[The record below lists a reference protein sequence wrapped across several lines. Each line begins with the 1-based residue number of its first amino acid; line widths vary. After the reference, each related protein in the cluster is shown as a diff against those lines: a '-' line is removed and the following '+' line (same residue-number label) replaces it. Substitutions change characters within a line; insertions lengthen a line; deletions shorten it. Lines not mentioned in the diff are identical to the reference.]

1 MKQSGKALI
10 AGLWFSILLFG
21 WSKIIRFE
29 VLQASRDLA
38 RRSLFDCRFRI
49 LSAFTLILCCATMIK
64 ASSDPLTSSAPPE
77 MEAVGEPYFATG
89 WAESEPETIL
99 DRAETHSLTFYDHGD
114 PTLYEQLMLELV
126 NRARADPGAEADRL
140 GIDLNQGLDP
150 GTIQDTP
157 KQPLAAHPLL
167 IQAARD
173 HSQWMLDNNI
183 FSHTGA
189 GGSSVSD
196 RISAAGYPL
205 SGSWSVG
212 ENIAWGG
219 IHGTLDVLA
228 YTITRHEGLF
238 LSPGHRENI
247 CHDGFEELGIGILTG
262 IFTHNSTDHDALMAT
277 QKFARSQ
284 GTPDPFITGVAYYD
298 FNGNGFYDINEPI
311 RGLTVAVSG
320 GAYYTETAPAG
331 GYTLPVPDGAANRT
345 VTFSGLGFDAAVPIT
360 LEGGRNKKVDFI
372 PLYQPPVLEGN
383 ENPTVGTANHYL
395 FSTVSGATA
404 YEIGV
409 EQWIAPAKDSPADL
423 DRVLDGTSDSYT
435 PLSFTVKHEGEA
447 AYHLVH
453 PQGIASETLTYI
465 NPFEVDAGA
474 ELRFQSRLR
483 IATEDQIARVQLS
496 VDGGHSWQT
505 LYEQHG
511 YGEGHPGEG
520 GFHLR
525 TIALDEFAGKRVLLR
540 FAYEFSRGYYYSQTS
555 DNFGWFIDAV
565 EFPGSREVHTL
576 EVDTLSAGESFS
588 YTPSDD
594 RKLWLTVQPLHFD
607 RRWPIGPSLE
617 INPVA
622 ASSYGA
628 WAQAIETEAGLPAG
642 TLINHPDGDY
652 SGDRVANML
661 AYVLGLDPLVYVADQ
676 LPGLKSTPTGP
687 VFSYWYDVTA
697 TDVILVPEIS
707 LNMSNWYAPGDPG
720 IPLDIDDLFSHIDGN
735 IEHRNLT
742 FSDDPPASLFIRLRA
757 EFLNPGR

>member
-1 MKQSGKALI
+1 MKQSGKAPI
-10 AGLWFSILLFG
+10 TELWSSILAFG

-29 VLQASRDLA
+29 ILQASKALA
-38 RRSLFDCRFRI
+38 RRSLFDCRFRV
-49 LSAFTLILCCATMIK
+49 LSALTLVLCCSTKIK
-64 ASSDPLTSSAPPE
+64 ASSDPLTSSAPPG
-77 MEAVGEPYFATG
+77 MEAVGEPYSATG
-89 WAESEPETIL
+89 WSEPEPETIL
-99 DRAETHSLTFYDHGD
+99 DRAEPYALTFYDHGD
-114 PTLYEQLMLELV
+114 PTWYEQLMLELV
-126 NRARADPGAEADRL
+126 NRARADPGAEAGRL
-140 GIDLNQGLDP
+140 GIDLNQDLEP

-173 HSQWMLDNNI
+173 HSQWMLDNND
-183 FSHTGA
+183 FSHIGA
-189 GGSSVSD
+189 DGSSAAD

-219 IHGTLDVLA
+219 TQGTLDVLS
-228 YTITRHEGLF
+228 YTIARHEGLF
-238 LSPGHRENI
+238 LSPGHRVNI
-247 CHDGFEELGIGILTG
+247 CNDGFEELGIGVLTG
-262 IFTHNSTDHDALMAT
+262 IYTHNGTDYDALMAT
-277 QKFARSQ
+277 QKFAHSQ

-311 RGLTVAVSG
+311 QGLTVEVSG

-345 VTFSGLGFDAAVPIT
+345 VTFSGLGFDVAVPIT

-383 ENPTVGTANHYL
+383 ENPIIGAANHYL
-395 FSTVSGATA
+395 FSTVSGATG
-404 YEIGV
+404 YEVGV
-409 EQWIAPAKDSPADL
+409 EQWAAPAKDSPVDL
-423 DRVLDGTSDSYT
+423 SRVLDGTSASYT
-435 PLSFTVKHEGEA
+435 PLSFTMKYEGEA

-453 PQGIASETLTYI
+453 PQGIATETLTYI

-483 IATEDQIARVQLS
+483 IATEDQTARVQIS

-511 YGEGHPGEG
+511 YGENHPGESV
-520 GFHLR
+520 FHLR

-540 FAYEFSRGYYYSQTS
+540 FAYGLSSGSYYSQTS
-555 DNFGWFIDAV
+555 DDFGWFIDAV
-565 EFPGSREVHTL
+565 EFQGMREVHTL

-594 RKLWLTVQPLHFD
+594 SRLWLTAQPLHFD

-628 WAQAIETEAGLPAG
+628 WAQAIETEAGLPEG
-642 TLINHPDGDY
+642 TLANHPDEDF
-652 SGDRVANML
+652 SGDRVANIL
-661 AYVLGLDPLVYVADQ
+661 AYVLGLDPLEHVADQ
-676 LPGLKSTPTGP
+676 LPWLTVESTGP
-687 VFSYWYDVTA
+687 VFAYWYDVTA
-697 TDVILVPEIS
+697 ADVILVPEIS
-707 LNMSNWYAPGDPG
+707 LDMSNWYAPGDPD
-720 IPLDIDDLFSHIDGN
+720 IPVDIDNLFSHIDGN
-735 IEHRNLT
+735 IEHWNLT

-757 EFLNPGR
+757 EY